1 MPFFYALPALG
12 QIVSYKDRTN
22 SNSKI
27 KNVLPAAQIIDPLT
41 PSTIAGHRSV
51 TFSIFVT
58 FRMKSVY
65 LRFLHFVNG
74 LNLTSEIIQGEVSNK
89 VWDKYFY

>member
-12 QIVSYKDRTN
+12 QNVSCKDRTN

-27 KNVLPAAQIIDPLT
+27 KNVLPAAQIVDPLT
-41 PSTIAGHRSV
+41 PGTIANHRSV
-51 TFSIFVT
+51 KFSIFVT
-58 FRMKSVY
+58 FRLKEVY
-65 LRFLHFVNG
+65 FRFLNFVNG

-89 VWDKYFY
+89 VRNKYFC